1 MPGFFKLIDNK
12 LLILERMKI
21 SYISLIILLALTL
34 GSCKSKKNLSYTQP
48 ETQYIEEEVAVTNPV
63 SEYEDKTVLVREE
76 MVNRIENSLVV
87 PLSENYFVIMGSFKV
102 LDNALKFQ
110 TQLQKEGFNS
120 QLLQNDKG
128 LYRVSVFS
136 YNDINEARQKVLSV
150 RKQYPKYSD
159 TWLLRRSQ

>member
-1 MPGFFKLIDNK
+1 
-12 LLILERMKI
+12 MKI
-21 SYISLIILLALTL
+21 QYISLIILLALTL
-34 GSCKSKKNLSYTQP
+34 GSCKSKKNLSYIPP
-48 ETQYIEEEVAVTNPV
+48 ETQNIEEEVAVTNPV
-63 SEYEDKTVLVREE
+63 SEYEDQTVLVREE

-136 YNDINEARQKVLSV
+136 YNDVNEARQKVLSV